1 MVEFERDIMRN
12 LISIRLA
19 SEKDKLEVV
28 ELSKEWEKENST
40 YGFRA
45 DELEYINENMCFV
58 AHIDDTVIGYL
69 FGKVFESKQMKSIM
83 PEGTPYFELEEIYV
97 TPKYRNYGVGSM
109 LFDYLENI
117 LRNERITQLVLST
130 ATKDYESI
138 FNFYIKHKGMSFW
151 SARLFKEIK

>member
-1 MVEFERDIMRN
+1 MEFEKDTIRN
-12 LISIRLA
+12 LINIRLA
-19 SEKDKLEVV
+19 TDKDKLDII

-45 DELEYINENMCFV
+45 DDLDYINENRCFV
-58 AHIDDTVIGYL
+58 AYRNDIVIGYL

-83 PEGTPYFELEEIYV
+83 QEGTPYFELEEIYV

-117 LRNERITQLVLST
+117 LRDEKITQLVLST

-138 FNFYIKHKGMSFW
+138 FNFYIKRKGMTFW